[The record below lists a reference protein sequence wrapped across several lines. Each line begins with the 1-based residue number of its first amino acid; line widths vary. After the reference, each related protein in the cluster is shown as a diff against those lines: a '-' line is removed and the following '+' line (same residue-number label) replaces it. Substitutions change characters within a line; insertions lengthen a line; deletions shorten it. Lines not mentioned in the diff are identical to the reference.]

1 MEQENSTADW
11 VDLTFLGGLGEIGL
25 NLMTVETAEH
35 LVVVDAGLMFPEDHM
50 LGIDIV
56 IPDFSYLRER
66 RDKLTGLVL
75 THGHEDHIG
84 AVPFLLKEMPLPVY
98 GTPLTLALLK
108 EKLREHGLLN
118 DAELR
123 EIHPREPLTLGPF
136 EFEFIPVPH
145 SIVDGVGFALRT
157 PQGVLIHSGDFKVDQ
172 TPVVGASMD
181 LNRFAHYGE
190 QGVLALL
197 SDSTNAERP
206 GYTMSER
213 EIGDTLEG
221 FIRDAP
227 GRVIIAVFS
236 SHIPRLVQIVRLA
249 AKHGRKILFNGKSM
263 LTNTR
268 IAKELGY
275 LEIPPGM
282 EINVGDLKNLP
293 PAETIIVTTGS
304 QGEPMSAL
312 ARIALEAHKQI
323 HIRKGDLVIL
333 SSRFI
338 PGNERAI
345 TTVINNLYRLG
356 AEVVYKQVAD
366 IHTSG
371 HASQEELKLL
381 LNLTRPRYFIPIH
394 GELRHLIKHQHLA
407 RAVGIPEEGLLLA
420 KDGEQVRFEN
430 GQAVISGGIEVGRV
444 FVDGKGVGDVSR
456 IVLRDRRHLAGDG
469 LVIALVAVDPSAG
482 ALVSEPDLITRGFT
496 LEEEQAPLLEQA
508 RKVFREIV
516 ERSLTEPNQDW
527 LEIQAQ
533 AGKALRK
540 LFFKALERRPMIL
553 PLILTL

>member
-1 MEQENSTADW
+1 MVLQAQTDNW

-25 NLMTVETAEH
+25 NLMTLETAHH

-66 RDKLTGLVL
+66 RDKVAGVVL

-84 AVPFLLKEMPLPVY
+84 AVPFLLKEIPMPVY

-108 EKLREHGLLN
+108 EKLREHGLLEEA
-118 DAELR
+118 DLR
-123 EIHPREPLTLGPF
+123 EIKAGQRLVLGPF
-136 EFEFIPVPH
+136 EFEFIGVCH
-145 SIVDGVGFALRT
+145 SIVDGVGFIVHT
-157 PQGVLIHSGDFKVDQ
+157 PQGILAHSGDFKIDQ
-172 TPVVGASMD
+172 TPVTGAVMD

-190 QGVLALL
+190 AGVLALL

-206 GYTMSER
+206 GYTLSER
-213 EIGDTLEG
+213 EIGNTLEAL
-221 FIRDAP
+221 IREAP
-227 GRVIIAVFS
+227 GRVIIAVFA
-236 SHIPRLVQIVRLA
+236 SHIHRLQQIIRTA
-249 AKHGRKILFNGKSM
+249 AKFGRKVLFNGKSM
-263 LTNTR
+263 VVNTR
-268 IAKELGY
+268 LAKELGY
-275 LEIPPGM
+275 LEVPPGL
-282 EINVGDLKNLP
+282 EINVGDLERLP
-293 PAETIIVTTGS
+293 ASETIIVTTGS
-304 QGEPMSAL
+304 QGEPLSAL

-333 SSRFI
+333 SSKFI

-356 AEVVYKQVAD
+356 AEVVYQEVAD
-366 IHTSG
+366 IHVSG

-394 GELRHLIKHQHLA
+394 GEMRHLIKHGRLA
-407 RAVGIPEEGLLLA
+407 QAVGIPEERLLLA
-420 KDGEQVRFEN
+420 QNGCQVRFDEQ
-430 GQAVISGGIEVGRV
+430 GARFKEPVEVGRV

-456 IVLRDRRHLAGDG
+456 IVLRDRRHLAADG
-469 LVIALVAVDPSAG
+469 LVIALVAVDHKARKI
-482 ALVSEPDLITRGFT
+482 VTEPDLITRGFT
-496 LEEEQAPLLEQA
+496 LEAEQAPLLEEA
-508 RKVFREIV
+508 KKIFEEIV
-516 ERSLTEPNQDW
+516 LRGLGDPTEDW

-533 AGKALRK
+533 VSKALRK
-540 LFFKALERRPMIL
+540 LFFKLLERRPMIL